1 MTQSKRRIGF
11 WVILL
16 GMVAA
21 GLVYALR
28 PQPVPVDLVTV
39 ARGPMMV
46 TLDEEGETRV
56 KDVYTLSAP
65 LTGRA
70 LRIEAEVGD
79 AVTAGQTVLARI
91 EPIDPAFLDVR
102 SLASAQATVDTAVAA
117 KSFAAA
123 ELERAQAELS
133 YAASEYQRAQG
144 LVRGETISERSYDQ
158 AVLNFRAAKAAVAT
172 AEAALRM
179 RDAELTKAKAQL
191 LSPVTTIE
199 ARAACECVSITAPVS
214 GRILSILHKSEGVV
228 QAGQALLEIGD
239 PTAIEVVADL
249 LSSEAVQATPGHR
262 VLIED
267 WGGTTDLTGEV
278 ERIEP
283 VGFTKVSALGIEEQR
298 VNVVIGLTGG
308 AETWARLGHGYR
320 VEVRVVLWE
329 DGGVLKLPLSALFR
343 DGNQWAVFVGEDGF
357 ARRRTVRLGH
367 RNDRDAEILEG
378 LEEGDAVVSHP
389 SDRISDGVRI
399 VSRN

>member
-1 MTQSKRRIGF
+1 MTRSKRRIGF
-11 WVILL
+11 WAILL
-16 GMVAA
+16 GMIAA
-21 GLVYALR
+21 GLIYALR

-39 ARGPMMV
+39 ARGLMMV

-79 AVTAGQTVLARI
+79 AVVAGQTVVARI

-102 SLASAQATVDTAVAA
+102 SLATAQATVDTAIAA
-117 KSFAAA
+117 KSLAAA

-133 YAASEYQRAQG
+133 YATSEYQRAQN

-158 AVLNFRAAKAAVAT
+158 AVLNHRAAKAAVAT

-179 RDAELTKAKAQL
+179 RDAELTRAKAQL

-199 ARAACECVSITAPVS
+199 ARAECECVSITAPVS
-214 GRILSILHKSEGVV
+214 GRILDILHKSEGVV

-249 LSSEAVQATPGHR
+249 LSSEAVQATPGYR

-267 WGGTTDLTGEV
+267 WGGGSDLTGEV

-298 VNVVIGLTGG
+298 VNVVIALTGDPG
-308 AETWARLGHGYR
+308 TWARLGHGYR
-320 VEVRVVLWE
+320 VEVRVVMWE
-329 DGGVLKLPLSALFR
+329 DDSVLKLPLSALFR
-343 DGNQWAVFVGEDGF
+343 DGNQWAVFVEEDGI
-357 ARRRTVRLGH
+357 ARRQTVRLGQ
-367 RNDRDAEILEG
+367 RNDREAQILEG